1 MSFKNVIW
9 FQFPNDLTS
18 SCPITNINETFKR
31 YSRSLADWKLVNTA
45 SILQYPYKYGD
56 HQQYFTFYR
65 IIYIDHHQLYIHTNT
80 HSKKKSILQLGA
92 WYNMP
97 LPYPHPMPEIPT
109 QFQPIL
115 RGQLEG
121 ILKTH
126 CGESKQRREYMG
138 VWVLIMMILLG
149 DSSYRYGIN
158 SVIDMSD
165 TNDQWF
171 WHWHTC
177 WH

>member
-1 MSFKNVIW
+1 MVSVSKPLTKYRWDIQKVFKE
-9 FQFPNDLTS
+9 FGRL
-18 SCPITNINETFKR
+18 ETR
-31 YSRSLADWKLVNTA
+31 QHGVYPAISVQIRWP
-45 SILQYPYKYGD
+45 SIFYILPY
-56 HQQYFTFYR
+56 
-65 IIYIDHHQLYIHTNT
+65 YIHRSSSEAHSYQY

-115 RGQLEG
+115 CGQLEG

-126 CGESKQRREYMG
+126 CRESKQRREDMG
-138 VWVLIMMILLG
+138 VWVLIMMILLE
-149 DSSYRYGIN
+149 DSSYKYSLIN
-158 SVIDMSD
+158 LVIDMSD

-171 WHWHTC
+171 WHWHLC